1 MKSKSYIG
9 NRYNRVKLYKKGK
22 FWVASSITFLSL
34 GIGAGVSTVRAANIS
49 SSSRNEEVEE
59 VSSSSASKINAR
71 SFSSIH
77 MQPQSV
83 ASSVIEASASQKS
96 SSISSSRE
104 SQSQTDS
111 SVSSSVQSSS
121 SISSASSTSKQSS
134 AVKSSSSKQASSS
147 SEEASSVH
155 SSSVQGSSSSVG
167 ASKKSAEHSSSAS
180 TASSMGKIAG
190 VTADKALASDLTN
203 KEDSVLGANAGT
215 KLVQSTPVIA
225 NRKNDEEDQA
235 NDTEAT
241 LKNAVK
247 AEDVARVRSHN
258 SVLDA
263 NESSYGDWTIYF
275 VTTSG
280 ETVHT
285 PKGYTNMYGYQVEAN
300 LETIVTTIENEGYQ
314 YIADLP
320 ITITGPY
327 NEISAYYTL
336 IKV

>member
-34 GIGAGVSTVRAANIS
+34 GIGAGVSTVHAAPIS

-96 SSISSSRE
+96 SLISSSRE

-111 SVSSSVQSSS
+111 SVLSSVQSSS
-121 SISSASSTSKQSS
+121 SVSSASSTSKQSS

-147 SEEASSVH
+147 SEEVSSE
-155 SSSVQGSSSSVG
+155 SSSSLKSSSSSAVKI
-167 ASKKSAEHSSSAS
+167 SKKNEDHVSKAS
-180 TASSMGKIAG
+180 TASSMTKIDG
-190 VTADKALASDLTN
+190 PDADKALTSDLTD
-203 KEDSVLGANAGT
+203 KENTILGPNSGI
-215 KLVQSTPVIA
+215 KLIQSTPVIA

-241 LKNAVK
+241 LKNAIK

-263 NESSYGDWTIYF
+263 NEGSYGDWTIYF

-280 ETVHT
+280 EAVHASI
-285 PKGYTNMYGYQVEAN
+285 GYKNMYGYQVESD
-300 LETIVTTIENEGYQ
+300 LETTITTIENEGYQ

-320 ITITGPY
+320 IT
-327 NEISAYYTL
+327 
-336 IKV
+336 